1 MYISVKELYEF
12 KESYMKQK
20 EELNRKMEVVDELI
34 SYAEAKLPE
43 QETVEEETTEQEE
56 LNGEEESL

>member
-12 KESYMKQK
+12 KENYMKQK

-43 QETVEEETTEQEE
+43 QEAFEEETTEQEE
-56 LNGEEESL
+56 VNGEEESL